1 MDGVGAGFVC
11 AVAVVFCMVVPSC
24 LATVYTVGDTSGW
37 SLGVDYT
44 TWAGSNTVAVGDSIV
59 FNYGSS
65 HSVDE
70 VSASDY
76 KTCTTGNAISSDNTG
91 ATTITLKTAGT
102 HYFICGVA
110 SHCGSGMKLA
120 VTVGSGSGTGTGTET
135 GSTTPP
141 SSSSS
146 PGGTSTSIT
155 PTTKTPAVNTP
166 ESSMGAV
173 VSPFV
178 GLLITWVASVV
189 LIFS

>member
-1 MDGVGAGFVC
+1 MAGVGAGFVC
-11 AVAVVFCMVVPSC
+11 VVAVVFCMVVPSC

-37 SLGVDYT
+37 TLGVDYT
-44 TWAGSNTVAVGDSIV
+44 TWAGSNTIAVGDSIV

-76 KTCTTGNAISSDNTG
+76 KSCTTGNAISSDNTG
-91 ATTITLKTAGT
+91 ATTIILKTAGT

-110 SHCGSGMKLA
+110 SHCSSGMKLA
-120 VTVGSGSGTGTGTET
+120 VTVGSGSGSGS

-141 SSSSS
+141 SSSS
-146 PGGTSTSIT
+146 PTDGTSTVTS
-155 PTTKTPAVNTP
+155 PTTKSPAINTH
-166 ESSMGAV
+166 ESSLGAV

-178 GLLITWVASVV
+178 GLVITWVASFV

>member
-1 MDGVGAGFVC
+1 MAGVGGRFVC
-11 AVAVVFCMVVPSC
+11 VVAVVFCMLVPSC

-37 SLGVDYT
+37 TLGVDYT

-76 KTCTTGNAISSDNTG
+76 KSCTTGNAISTDNSG

-110 SHCGSGMKLA
+110 SHCSTGMKLA
-120 VTVGSGSGTGTGTET
+120 VTVGSGSGSGT

-141 SSSSS
+141 SSSS
-146 PGGTSTSIT
+146 PTGGTSTST
-155 PTTKTPAVNTP
+155 STTTKSPAVNTS
-166 ESSMGAV
+166 ESSLGV
-173 VSPFV
+173 VGSPFV
-178 GLLITWVASVV
+178 GLVITWVASFV